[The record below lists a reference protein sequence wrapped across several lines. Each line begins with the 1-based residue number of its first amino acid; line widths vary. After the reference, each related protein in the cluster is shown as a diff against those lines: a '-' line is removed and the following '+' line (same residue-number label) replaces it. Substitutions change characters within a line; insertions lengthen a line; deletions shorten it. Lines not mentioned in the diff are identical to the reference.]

1 MPDPFSAP
9 ASASGDSPLFATTRW
24 STVLLAARD
33 DAEGAAALA
42 RLCEQY
48 WFPLYAWLRRRGHSQ
63 QDAEDLV
70 QSFFARLLER
80 DLINR
85 ADANRGRFR
94 TFLLSA
100 LRNFAADEWRREH
113 REKRGGASAP
123 LSLDEIDPEERMLPE
138 LTGAVDAELAFD
150 RAWARTLLDRVLERL
165 REECDGDGK
174 AGRFEVLK
182 SFLIGER
189 GEVPFAEAAGRLG
202 ISVPAA
208 QSLVHRLRQ
217 RYAELLREEIAHTVQ
232 NPEDADEELRWVLTI
247 LAA

>member
-1 MPDPFSAP
+1 M
-9 ASASGDSPLFATTRW
+9 
-24 STVLLAARD
+24 
-33 DAEGAAALA
+33 
-42 RLCEQY
+42 
-48 WFPLYAWLRRRGHSQ
+48 Q

-70 QSFFARLLER
+70 QSFFVRLLER

-85 ADANRGRFR
+85 ADADRGRFR

-113 REKRGGASAP
+113 REKRGGASAT
-123 LSLDEIDPEERMLPE
+123 LSLDEIDPEERILPE
-138 LTGAVDAELAFD
+138 LTGAADAELAFD

-174 AGRFEVLK
+174 AGRFEALK

-232 NPEDADEELRWVLTI
+232 KFEDVDEELRWVLTI